1 MDETLRNM
9 CGGRV
14 GQRGRKRNYQ
24 SQGTGN
30 TGCELRG
37 KIEGDVP
44 M

>member
-14 GQRGRKRNYQ
+14 GQRGRKSNYQ
-24 SQGTGN
+24 SQGTGY
-30 TGCELRG
+30 TGYELRG
-37 KIEGDVP
+37 KIEGGVR